1 MIGVWSAPRN
11 PMFRWSAY
19 AQGSNRSCFGEGAML
34 RQPLSRPPAPMPEE
48 YNLLFFGHQKTTRIA
63 MTIIVNP
70 SCIIVASSII
80 CVPNLGEKIPV

>member
-1 MIGVWSAPRN
+1 MKRGTRIREKLQAINSATEAVEMI
-11 PMFRWSAY
+11 
-19 AQGSNRSCFGEGAML
+19 L
-34 RQPLSRPPAPMPEE
+34 RIDDVIAAGKEKPSAPMPEE